1 MRFVSRP
8 RLIGRPSLSRPDQ
21 AGQALVELA
30 FILPMVL
37 LLLLGVIEIGR
48 YAYISILVGNAARAG
63 ALYGAQGFSFATIN
77 NPAITAA
84 ARNDFAANGFDPTT
98 LTVDSFP
105 TCGCDI
111 GGTISVDTAGNCAP
125 APGGPPPPCAG
136 NWAVTIHVTAHNNFS
151 ALFNYPGLPAT
162 LQLSSTALMRVS
174 KKP

>member
-1 MRFVSRP
+1 MRYYSKP
-8 RLIGRPSLSRPDQ
+8 RFNAHPSRPDQ

-30 FILPMVL
+30 FILPAVL

-63 ALYGAQGFSFATIN
+63 ALYGAQGFSKATIN
-77 NPAITAA
+77 NAQITTA
-84 ARNDFAANGFDPTT
+84 ARNDFAANGLDSTT

-111 GGTISVDTAGNCAP
+111 GGTISVDNAANCDP
-125 APGGPPPPCAG
+125 SPGGPPPPCAG
-136 NWAVTIHVTAHNNFS
+136 NWAVTIHVTAHHDFS

-162 LQLSSTALMRVS
+162 LTLSSTALMRVS